1 MDEDEATIDSGSDEL
16 DGGMVVVVVT
26 ERGLK
31 NEAGDDTAML
41 IVEGTERREQSS
53 DKAEKLQE
61 SAPSKSLTIGFARN
75 LRLQ

>member
-16 DGGMVVVVVT
+16 DGGMVVVVT

-53 DKAEKLQE
+53 DEAEELQE
-61 SAPSKSLTIGFARN
+61 SAPSNSLTIGFARN
-75 LRLQ
+75 FRLQ

>member
-16 DGGMVVVVVT
+16 DGGMVVVVT